1 MEKMMY
7 ISEQVTPIDHLP
19 ISPTS
24 HLLETVIVILFSTS
38 MNSIILDSTF
48 KKKYV
53 FLLLYL
59 AYFI

>member
-1 MEKMMY
+1 MY
-7 ISEQVTPIDHLP
+7 ISEQVAPIDHLP

-24 HLLETVIVILFSTS
+24 HLLVTVIVILLSTS
-38 MNSIILDSTF
+38 MNSTILDSTF
-48 KKKYV
+48 KKGYV